1 MSVTSRANPAE
12 LRATTGRATLA
23 GCVALVLWAFLAP
36 LSRLAQPLPPL
47 LLTGLAFGLG
57 GLLALT
63 FVAARGELRRTL
75 RQPPLAWAHGVGGL
89 FGFHAFYFAALAL
102 APPVEANL
110 LNYTWPLLIVLL
122 SAPVLG
128 LPLGPRRLLGVALG
142 AAGAALLIAGGGG
155 GAAFQATA
163 ALGFACAIVSA
174 VIWAVYS
181 VLAGT
186 RRFAGV
192 PTGAVAGF
200 CLAAAVLALCAHA
213 LFEPAPPGPV
223 GARQWLAVALL
234 GLGPMGAAFF
244 LWDAGMKRGD
254 PRLLGTLGY
263 ATPVA
268 STLLLAGFGLGTLTW
283 QALAAAALVTG
294 GGLLA
299 ASARG

>member
-1 MSVTSRANPAE
+1 MS
-12 LRATTGRATLA
+12 ATLRATLA
-23 GCVALVLWAFLAP
+23 GCGALLLWAFLAP
-36 LSRLAQPLPPL
+36 LSRLAQPIPSL

-57 GLLALT
+57 GLLALGV
-63 FVAARGELRRTL
+63 VALRGGLVPAL

-89 FGFHAFYFAALAL
+89 FGFHALYFAALAL

-128 LPLGPRRLLGVALG
+128 LPLGPRRLAGVALG
-142 AAGAALLIAGGGG
+142 AAGAGLLIAGGG
-155 GAAFQATA
+155 AAFEASA
-163 ALGFACAIVSA
+163 AAGFACALASA

-200 CLAAAVLALCAHA
+200 CLASAALALAAHLA
-213 LFEPAPPGPV
+213 FEPPPGPI
-223 GARQWLAVALL
+223 GASQWAAVALL

-268 STLLLAGFGLGTLTW
+268 STLLLAGFGLGTLSW
-283 QALAAAALVTG
+283 QALAAAALVVG

-299 ASARG
+299 ATARG

>member
-1 MSVTSRANPAE
+1 MTS
-12 LRATTGRATLA
+12 TTRATLA
-23 GCVALVLWAFLAP
+23 GCGALLLWAFLAP
-36 LSRLAQPLPPL
+36 LSRLAQPMPAL

-57 GLLALT
+57 GLLALGL
-63 FVAARGELRRTL
+63 VALRGGLGVL
-75 RQPPLAWAHGVGGL
+75 CQPPLVWAHGVGGL

-122 SAPVLG
+122 AAPVLG
-128 LPLGPRRLLGVALG
+128 LPLGPRRLAGVALG
-142 AAGAALLIAGGGG
+142 AAGAGLLIAGT
-155 GAAFQATA
+155 GAEFRTSAG
-163 ALGFACAIVSA
+163 LGFACAIASA

-181 VLAGT
+181 VLSGT

-200 CLAAAVLALCAHA
+200 CLASAALSLAAHG
-213 LFEPAPPGPV
+213 LFEPAA
-223 GARQWLAVALL
+223 GAITATQWGAVALL

-268 STLLLAGFGLGTLTW
+268 STLLLAGFGLGTLTM
-283 QALAAAALVTG
+283 QAGLAAALVAG

-299 ASARG
+299 ATAKG

>member
-1 MSVTSRANPAE
+1 
-12 LRATTGRATLA
+12 
-23 GCVALVLWAFLAP
+23 
-36 LSRLAQPLPPL
+36 
-47 LLTGLAFGLG
+47 
-57 GLLALT
+57 
-63 FVAARGELRRTL
+63 
-75 RQPPLAWAHGVGGL
+75 
-89 FGFHAFYFAALAL
+89 
-102 APPVEANL
+102 L

-122 SAPVLG
+122 AAPVLG
-128 LPLGPRRLLGVALG
+128 LPLGPRMLAGVALG
-142 AAGAALLIAGGGG
+142 AAGAALLLGGG
-155 GAAFQATA
+155 GARFDVSA
-163 ALGFACAIVSA
+163 AWGFACAIASA

-200 CLAAAVLALCAHA
+200 CLASAALSLAAHG
-213 LFEPAPPGPV
+213 LFEPAPEALE
-223 GARQWLAVALL
+223 ARQWLAVALL

-268 STLLLAGFGLGTLTW
+268 STLLLAGFGLGQLTW
-283 QALAAAALVTG
+283 QAALAAALVTG

-299 ASARG
+299 ASARR